1 MVAVVA
7 QSPLQAPPL
16 PAVPASAPMR
26 APRRP
31 RIAFVGADDPRVQ
44 PRRTT
49 ALKAWLIKD
58 DESLRAWALDLSET
72 GARVGGT
79 GYRWAMGERLLFKVL
94 LDPAEPALIV
104 RAKVVRLGDN
114 EVGLKFLE
122 VNFDDW
128 FRLGRYVDRG

>member
-7 QSPLQAPPL
+7 EAPRTQTTFPT
-16 PAVPASAPMR
+16 VPGSAPQR

-31 RIAFVGADDPRVQ
+31 RIAFVGADDPREQ
-44 PRRTT
+44 PRKAT
-49 ALKAWLIKD
+49 ALKCWLIKD
-58 DESLRAWALDLSET
+58 DESLRAWALDVSES
-72 GARVGGT
+72 GARVGGS
-79 GYRWAMGERLLFKVL
+79 GYRWQMDERLLFKVL
-94 LDPAEPALIV
+94 LDPREPALIV

-128 FRLGRYVDRG
+128 FRLGRFVDRR